1 MGVHAIPEELGVPR
15 RRRAHHRVRVEIIRY
30 GRSSRLI
37 SIGGPELHDAPHH
50 LGDILVTDLP
60 ADPLGD
66 EEALTE
72 CGLLGADDIGQLGGD
87 ADLLARP
94 QVPVVGLLAVGC
106 DHADI
111 PCVVEQPEDLGEW
124 VVGRTLTAEACH
136 RPDLDH
142 RGRSND
148 ARMAGGFGRGLV
160 DIDRVLVTH
169 RVEPVVDHRL
179 VHRMPTGP
187 RLALSLG
194 LDLLGRLLDVFDG
207 THRGTLGT
215 FRPAAAII
223 SRITSFTPPPN
234 VITRFRLVWLSS
246 HSSSSAVSG
255 SAGLPCVPT
264 ISSASR
270 PAY

>member
-1 MGVHAIPEELGVPR
+1 MCVHAVPKEFGVAR
-15 RRRAHHRVRVEIIRY
+15 RRRAHHRVRVEIVGY
-30 GRSSRLI
+30 GRRCPLV

-66 EEALTE
+66 EEALSE
-72 CGLLGADDIGQLGGD
+72 CGLLGADHIGQLGDD
-87 ADLLARP
+87 ADVLARP
-94 QVPVVGLLAVGC
+94 QIPVVGLLAVGR

-111 PCVVEQPEDLGEW
+111 PGVVEQAEDLGER
-124 VVGRTLTAEACH
+124 VVGRTLAAEAYH

-142 RGRSND
+142 RGRRDD
-148 ARMAGGFGRGLV
+148 ARMAGGLGRGLV
-160 DIDRVLVTH
+160 DVDRVLVTH

-179 VHRMPTGP
+179 VHRMPTDP

-194 LDLLGRLLDVFDG
+194 LDLLGRLLNVFDG
-207 THRGTLGT
+207 THRGTRGT
-215 FRPAAAII
+215 FSPEAAII

-255 SAGLPCVPT
+255 SAGLPYVPT

>member
-1 MGVHAIPEELGVPR
+1 MLQAAVGALLDAQLVCVHAVPEELGVPR
-15 RRRAHHRVRVEIIRY
+15 RRRAHHRVSVEVIRN
-30 GRSSRLI
+30 GCSSRLI
-37 SIGGPELHDAPHH
+37 GIGGPELHDAPHH

-94 QVPVVGLLAVGC
+94 QVPVIGLLAVGR

-142 RGRSND
+142 RGRGND

-160 DIDRVLVTH
+160 DVDRVLVTH

-194 LDLLGRLLDVFDG
+194 LDLLGRLLDVFAALTVEPSEPSDRKPRSSRASPRSHL
-207 THRGTLGT
+207 HRT
-215 FRPAAAII
+215 
-223 SRITSFTPPPN
+223 
-234 VITRFRLVWLSS
+234 
-246 HSSSSAVSG
+246 
-255 SAGLPCVPT
+255 
-264 ISSASR
+264 
-270 PAY
+270 